1 MSATRTGS
9 AWIVS
14 PAYDLIG
21 ILLPPLMALGL
32 GIALSDTAFATEP
45 IEWRGRS
52 VPLAEIFMGMM
63 IHGHLV
69 AVAFRSH
76 GNPEIFRLHPVRF
89 TVVPLA
95 LLVGMLVYRPLFVV
109 LIIVATFWDVY
120 HSGLQT
126 FGFAR
131 IYDARLGNDPK
142 VGRGLDWMLNHVL
155 YAGPIFAGA
164 TMIDHVGDFE
174 LLTAIGSPLGTWIP
188 EFMTLNQPRYGPAI
202 VAFGVAYLVFY
213 AVSWARLARRGYR
226 ISIQKVFLLVSTG
239 AVSVYTWGFNS
250 WGQAYLIM
258 NFFHAAQYFAIVW
271 ATEGKGFGRRSGLE
285 GLGRAAVITA
295 FLGISLGYGALVELN
310 TLYAFAAFSVVVSL
324 MHFWYDG
331 FVWSVRARQV

>member
-1 MSATRTGS
+1 MATTRTGS

-14 PAYDLIG
+14 PAYDSLG

-32 GIALSDTAFATEP
+32 GIALSGTAFATQP
-45 IEWRGRS
+45 IEWGGRN
-52 VPLAEIFMGMM
+52 VAWAQIAMGVM

-76 GNPEIFRLHPVRF
+76 GNKAIFSQHPVRF
-89 TVVPLA
+89 VAVPLA
-95 LLVGMLVYRPLFVV
+95 LLIGMLVWRPVFIVAIV
-109 LIIVATFWDVY
+109 VATFWDVY

-142 VGRGLDWMLNHVL
+142 VGRSLDWMLNHVL

-164 TMIDHVGDFE
+164 SMMDHVGDFE
-174 LLTAIGSPLGTWIP
+174 LLSAIGSPLGTWLP
-188 EFMTLNQPRYGPAI
+188 EFMALSQPRYSPVI
-202 VAFGVAYLVFY
+202 IAFGLAYLAFY
-213 AVSWARLARRGYR
+213 LVAWSRLVQQGYR
-226 ISIQKVFLLVSTG
+226 VSLQKVFLLVSTG
-239 AVSVYTWGFNS
+239 FVSVYTWGFNS

-271 ATEGKGFGRRSGLE
+271 ATEGTNFGKLTGLE
-285 GLGRAAVITA
+285 NWGRAAVITG
-295 FLGISLGYGALVELN
+295 FLGISLGYGLLVELN

-331 FVWSVRARQV
+331 FVWSVRQRAV